1 MLKPVMRIGYRIFGK
16 HVHKY
21 RANLQPLADR
31 LKLARLP
38 YTVEEYVSGTILLTL
53 IAFLVSFIAS
63 LSMFAMVYGYSPA
76 TSVVVAFILSVSIS
90 GLVWAGLMGYPGYV
104 ANNRKDEIDS
114 RLAYAVTHMATLA
127 GTGIPPIV
135 LFKALTRFKDY
146 GEISKECAYIVRDVE
161 VFGKDMYS
169 AIADAARYSPSK
181 LWSEVLWGIV
191 STLRSGGNLRQYLAD
206 RARQLVEMHER
217 QEKKAM
223 ETLNV
228 LTEIFMVV
236 FVLAPVIGVIMIVF
250 MSMIGGT
257 LFGVDLKI
265 LLIFIV
271 YFILP
276 VVGVG
281 FLMLGSMSKPK
292 EVI

>member
-1 MLKPVMRIGYRIFGK
+1 MLKPLMRIGYRIFGK
-16 HVHKY
+16 HVHQYKS
-21 RANLQPLADR
+21 RLQPLADR

-38 YTVEEYVSGTILLTL
+38 YTVEEYVSGILLLTILSFFVSLAVSL
-53 IAFLVSFIAS
+53 VMFFLVYNYNAITAV
-63 LSMFAMVYGYSPA
+63 AV
-76 TSVVVAFILSVSIS
+76 SVIVSVSIS
-90 GLVWAGLMGYPGYV
+90 GLVWISLLSYPGYV
-104 ANNRKDEIDS
+104 ANS
-114 RLAYAVTHMATLA
+114 RRDDIESRIAYAVTHMATLA

-161 VFGKDMYS
+161 VFGKDLYS

-206 RARQLVEMHER
+206 KAHQLVEMHER
-217 QEKKAM
+217 EEKKAM

-236 FVLAPVIGVIMIVF
+236 FVLAPVTGVIMIVF
-250 MSMIGGT
+250 MSMLGGSV
-257 LFGVDLKI
+257 FGMDSR
-265 LLIFIV
+265 LLLLFIV

-276 VVGVG
+276 LIGMG
-281 FLMLGSMSKPK
+281 FIILGNLSKPR
-292 EVI
+292 EVL

>member
-1 MLKPVMRIGYRIFGK
+1 MLKPVMRIGYRVFGK
-16 HVHKY
+16 RVHEH

-63 LSMFAMVYGYSPA
+63 LSMFVMVYGYNPA
-76 TSVVVAFILSVSIS
+76 TSIVVAFILSVSIS

-161 VFGKDMYS
+161 VFGKDLYS

-206 RARQLVEMHER
+206 KARQLVEMHER

-236 FVLAPVIGVIMIVF
+236 FVLAPVTGVIMIVF
-250 MSMIGGT
+250 MSMIGGSVFGMDARVLL
-257 LFGVDLKI
+257 LFI
-265 LLIFIV
+265 I
-271 YFILP
+271 YFVLP
-276 VVGVG
+276 IIGMG
-281 FLMLGSMSKPK
+281 FLILGNLSKPR
-292 EVI
+292 EVL